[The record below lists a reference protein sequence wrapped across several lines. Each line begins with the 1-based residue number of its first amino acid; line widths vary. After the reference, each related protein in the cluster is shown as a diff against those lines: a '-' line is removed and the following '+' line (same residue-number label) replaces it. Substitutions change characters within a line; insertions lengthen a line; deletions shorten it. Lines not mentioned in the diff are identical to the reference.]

1 MTLNESAMI
10 IDFKVSIEVN
20 EREFTG
26 LEDGE
31 ILAKFI
37 SVDEYNAMIE
47 DTGIEDYSYSEY
59 LGVFETV
66 KPTLLKDLANF
77 RDYANNR

>member
-10 IDFKVSIEVN
+10 INFDAFLEVN

-37 SVDEYNAMIE
+37 SVDEYNALIE
-47 DTGIEDYSYSEY
+47 DTGFDEYTYSEY
-59 LGVFETV
+59 LEDFKTV
-66 KPTLLKDLANF
+66 KPHLLNSLANF
-77 RDYANNR
+77 RDYASN